1 MIKTTGLVLL
11 ILGALALVV
20 GVVGIFG
27 NDLINISPYALSIL
41 GLVFFFAGTS
51 MLKQRR
57 DTDEI

>member
-27 NDLINISPYALSIL
+27 NDLINISPYALIIL

-51 MLKQRR
+51 MLKQSR